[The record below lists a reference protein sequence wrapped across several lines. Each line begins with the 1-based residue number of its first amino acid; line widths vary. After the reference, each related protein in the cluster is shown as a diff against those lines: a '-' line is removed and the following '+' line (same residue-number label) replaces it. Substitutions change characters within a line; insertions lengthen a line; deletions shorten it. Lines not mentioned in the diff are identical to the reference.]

1 MITHTIISL
10 LDHLDAHLVGQGNIG
25 HLMSQDFSG

>member
-10 LDHLDAHLVGQGNIG
+10 LDYLDANLVGQGNIG
-25 HLMSQDFSG
+25 HLMSQEISG